1 MKKMFSM
8 DISGIADVV
17 EEGKVYG
24 IYDYPLNKWL
34 FFDAIGQP
42 IPNYKRPPCEASI
55 YDKQYTDDKTQITP
69 MIDGFYGY
77 STGDIHYHPDGFDG
91 QVGIKN
97 KDGAKITEE
106 IFAELTYFS
115 NGLCPVRNK
124 EGKWGCVDTT
134 GKLVLPYQFCD
145 APQFNHYG
153 VAVGDNSLID
163 RNGNPIP
170 DTEYGIA
177 LIEDCNEQNRY
188 YIFGPLTAEQDEAI
202 YQCGRA
208 ENIRLDIYDTK
219 LRKYV
224 VRNIPESD
232 FSIGNFEGEGEVILA
247 ALAMIPNYDRIS
259 VEGIGTIFAKK
270 ANVVTVY
277 DYYQN

>member
-1 MKKMFSM
+1 MKKLFSTN
-8 DISGIADVV
+8 ICGITDVA

-24 IYDYPLNKWL
+24 IYNYDLNEWL
-34 FFDAIGQP
+34 FFDAMGQP
-42 IPNYKRPPCEASI
+42 LPNYKRPPCEASI
-55 YDKQYTDDKTQITP
+55 HDEQYTGDKSQISP

-77 STGDIHYHPDGFDG
+77 STGEIHYHPDGFDG
-91 QVGIKN
+91 HVGIKN
-97 KDGAKITEE
+97 KDGTKITEE

-134 GKLVLPYQFCD
+134 GKLVLPYLFCD

-163 RNGNPIP
+163 RNGTPIP
-170 DTEYGIA
+170 DTELD
-177 LIEDCNEQNRY
+177 LIEDCYEQNRY
-188 YIFGPLTAEQDEAI
+188 YVFGLLTKEQSESI
-202 YQCGRA
+202 SQCGSA

-232 FSIGNFEGEGEVILA
+232 LSIGNFEGEGEVILA
-247 ALAMIPNYDRIS
+247 ALAMMQNYDRIS
-259 VEGIGTIFAKK
+259 VEGIGTIFAEK
-270 ANVVTVY
+270 ANIITVY
-277 DYYQN
+277 DYYRN

>member
-1 MKKMFSM
+1 MKKLFSTS
-8 DISGIADVV
+8 INGIADVA

-24 IYDYPLNKWL
+24 IYDYSLNKWL
-34 FFDAIGQP
+34 YFDTIGQP
-42 IPNYKRPPCEASI
+42 LPNYKRPSCEASI
-55 YDKQYTDDKTQITP
+55 YDEQYTGDKTQITP

-77 STGDIHYHPDGFDG
+77 STGEIHYHPDGFDG

-97 KDGAKITEE
+97 KDGTKMTEE

-124 EGKWGCVDTT
+124 EGKWGCVDSS

-163 RNGNPIP
+163 RNGNAIP
-170 DTEYGIA
+170 DTA
-177 LIEDCNEQNRY
+177 LDLLEDCYEQNRY
-188 YIFGPLTAEQDEAI
+188 YIFGLLTKEQSDSI
-202 YQCGRA
+202 SQCGRA

-224 VRNIPESD
+224 VRNLPESD
-232 FSIGNFEGEGEVILA
+232 LSIGNFEGEGEVILA
-247 ALAMIPNYDRIS
+247 ALAMMPNYDRIS
-259 VEGIGTIFAKK
+259 VDGIGTIFAEK
-270 ANVVTVY
+270 ANVITVY

>member
-8 DISGIADVV
+8 KISGIADVA

-42 IPNYKRPPCEASI
+42 LPNYKRPPCEASI
-55 YDKQYTDDKTQITP
+55 YDEQYTDDKTQITP

-97 KDGAKITEE
+97 KDGTKITEE

-134 GKLVLPYQFCD
+134 GKLVLPYQFCE

-153 VAVGDNSLID
+153 VAIGDNSLID
-163 RNGNPIP
+163 GNGNPIP
-170 DTEYGIA
+170 DTEFGIA

-188 YIFGPLTAEQDEAI
+188 YIFGPLNAEQDEAI

-247 ALAMIPNYDRIS
+247 ALAMMPNYDRIS
-259 VEGIGTIFAKK
+259 VDGIGTIFAEK
-270 ANVVTVY
+270 ANVITVY

>member
-8 DISGIADVV
+8 NISGIADVA

-24 IYDYPLNKWL
+24 IYDYSLNKWL

-42 IPNYKRPPCEASI
+42 LPNYKRPPCEASI
-55 YDKQYTDDKTQITP
+55 YDEQYTDDKTQITP

-77 STGDIHYHPDGFDG
+77 STGQIHYHPDGFDG

-97 KDGAKITEE
+97 KDGTKITEE

-124 EGKWGCVDTT
+124 DGKWGCVDTT
-134 GKLVLPYQFCD
+134 GKLILPYQFCD

-163 RNGNPIP
+163 RNGNAIP
-170 DTEYGIA
+170 DTA
-177 LIEDCNEQNRY
+177 LDLLEDCHEQNRY
-188 YIFGPLTAEQDEAI
+188 YIFVLLTKEQSESI
-202 YQCGRA
+202 SQCGRA

-247 ALAMIPNYDRIS
+247 ALAMVPNYDRIS
-259 VEGIGTIFAKK
+259 VEGIGTIFAEK
-270 ANVVTVY
+270 ANVITVY
-277 DYYQN
+277 DYYLN

>member
-1 MKKMFSM
+1 MKKMFSTS
-8 DISGIADVV
+8 IYGIADVA

-24 IYDYPLNKWL
+24 IYDYALNKWL

-42 IPNYKRPPCEASI
+42 LPNYKWTDCEASI
-55 YDKQYTDDKTQITP
+55 YDEQYTDDKTQITP

-77 STGDIHYHPDGFDG
+77 SAGKIHYHPDGFDG

-97 KDGAKITEE
+97 KDGTKITEE
-106 IFAELTYFS
+106 IFAELTHFS

-124 EGKWGCVDTT
+124 EGKWGCVDSN

-170 DTEYGIA
+170 DTELD
-177 LIEDCNEQNRY
+177 LIEDCYEENRY
-188 YIFGPLTAEQDEAI
+188 YVFGPLTKEQSESI
-202 YQCGRA
+202 SQCGIA

-224 VRNIPESD
+224 IRNIPESD
-232 FSIGNFEGEGEVILA
+232 LLIGNFEGEGEVILA
-247 ALAMIPNYDRIS
+247 ALAMMPNYDRII
-259 VEGIGTIFAKK
+259 VDGIGTIFAEK
-270 ANVVTVY
+270 ANVITVY